1 MMKVNI
7 YFNSLDEDAQ
17 EYVSPKKETYYRKTF
32 LNVDKSIDEKQKELD
47 HLSYK
52 LSKQQN

>member
-1 MMKVNI
+1 LYLNP
-7 YFNSLDEDAQ
+7 LDKEAQ
-17 EYVSPKKETYYRKTF
+17 KYVSPKKESYYRKTF

-47 HLSYK
+47 HMAYK